1 VCLLIE
7 TSLLT
12 YLTSLGYGLHS
23 WDFEMANLE
32 KLLLPTNVAGTFSIT
47 AAVWSKT
54 SFGITLLHC
63 TDGWVKK
70 VTWFCVITMNLAMF
84 LSALFPW
91 VSCTPIQ
98 KSWDMFVE
106 GTCWHPTVTV
116 YYGMFSGAYS
126 ALMDITLALLP
137 WKFLW
142 GLQMKRKEKI
152 GVGIAMSMGI
162 FAGATAIVKT
172 SKLPRML
179 SMDLGKS
186 SPQQESGPIIR

>member
-1 VCLLIE
+1 MHI
-7 TSLLT
+7 
-12 YLTSLGYGLHS
+12 
-23 WDFEMANLE
+23 WDFDMANLQ
-32 KLLLPTNVAGTFSIT
+32 KIMLPTNVAGTFSVT

-70 VTWFCVITMNLAMF
+70 VTWFCIITMNLAMF

-91 VSCTPIQ
+91 VSCTPVQ
-98 KSWDMFVE
+98 KSWDIFVE
-106 GTCWHPTVTV
+106 GTCWHPTVV
-116 YYGMFSGAYS
+116 VHYGMFSGTYS

-142 GLQMKRKEKI
+142 GLQMKRNEKI

-172 SKLPRML
+172 SKLPAML
-179 SMDLGKS
+179 SMDFGTS
-186 SPQQESGPIIR
+186 SLPPHRQRSIIC